1 MEKAPLCYL
10 HIKRDA
16 NGERN
21 QWQTIVFLMHSF
33 FWFCKM
39 SAIE

>member
-16 NGERN
+16 NAERN
-21 QWQTIVFLMHSF
+21 QWQTIVLLIYSF